1 MLTYSAQGTGVAFV
15 APRAVL
21 LIDLD
26 LQRASTFWDTFAS
39 GSTSIEEILSIL
51 TQDGIN
57 QVPDFAYAELV
68 DPIRGSVTVAVRG
81 SGTASIG
88 DTTYEGVGAM
98 TWVEASGKHVTS
110 LTLSLATAS
119 GEAAPADPVML
130 PIEHGVVQT
139 GNIIWGNEEPDI
151 LTETM
156 TQRSPMQEVFT
167 LPAPGAHAE
176 EPVEESTVVKRTIP
190 SWMLR
195 FTTGQVIGVGG
206 RVVVGRRPTPTI
218 VAGEQLEQLLS
229 PQREVSANHALLI
242 GESDGV
248 RLIDLDSKNGSIV
261 RDADG
266 ASALV
271 TDGAEMLLEEGVTVD
286 FGDGNQAEVV
296 RASTHDL

>member
-88 DTTYEGVGAM
+88 DTAYEGVGAM

-110 LTLSLATAS
+110 LTLSLTSAS
-119 GEAAPADPVML
+119 GDGVAGNQVML

-139 GNIIWGNEEPDI
+139 GNIIWGN
-151 LTETM
+151 
-156 TQRSPMQEVFT
+156 
-167 LPAPGAHAE
+167 E

-266 ASALV
+266 ASVLV

-296 RASTHDL
+296 RACAHDL